1 MSGDMS
7 YTKFGEFMRIQRVKN
22 HEVMGDTA
30 KLLDVKLPFVSTV
43 ESGKRNV
50 PEEWIP
56 ILIEHYNLNAEE
68 QAELSEAVEQS
79 KTQIKINL
87 VSTTNTQRRLAVQFQ
102 RSFEKLD
109 EDTAAAIIKLLDK
122 EDT

>member
-1 MSGDMS
+1 MS

-30 KLLDVKLPFVSTV
+30 KLLDVKLPFVSAV
-43 ESGKRNV
+43 ENGKRNV

-56 ILIEHYNLNAEE
+56 IIIKHYNLTAEN
-68 QAELSEAVEQS
+68 QADLLEAIEQS
-79 KTQIKINL
+79 KTQMKVNL
-87 VSTTNTQRRLAVQFQ
+87 ISATDTQRRLAVQFQ

-109 EDTAAAIIKLLDK
+109 DDTASAIMKLLK
-122 EDT
+122 KGEN

>member
-1 MSGDMS
+1 MG

-30 KLLDVKLPFVSTV
+30 KLLGVKLPFISTV

-56 ILIEHYNLNAEE
+56 TLVEHYNLNTEE
-68 QAELSEAVEQS
+68 EVELRDAVEHS
-79 KTQIKINL
+79 KTQMKINL
-87 VSTTNTQRRLAVQFQ
+87 VSANNTQRRLAVQFQ

-109 EDTAAAIIKLLDK
+109 ENTASAILNLLNNA
-122 EDT
+122 EDD

>member
-1 MSGDMS
+1 MS
-7 YTKFGEFMRIQRVKN
+7 YTKFGEFMRIQRIKN

-30 KLLDVKLPFVSTV
+30 KLFGVKLPFVSTV

-56 ILIEHYNLNAEE
+56 ILVEHYGLNAEKKN
-68 QAELSEAVEQS
+68 ELLEAVEQS
-79 KTQIKINL
+79 KTQVKINL
-87 VSTTNTQRRLAVQFQ
+87 VSTNNTQRRLAVQFQ

-109 EDTAAAIIKLLDK
+109 EDTVTAIMKLLDK
-122 EDT
+122 EDN

>member
-1 MSGDMS
+1 MG
-7 YTKFGEFMRIQRVKN
+7 YTKFGEFMRIQRIKN

-50 PEEWIP
+50 PEEWVS
-56 ILIEHYNLNAEE
+56 ILIEHYNLNSEE
-68 QAELSEAVEQS
+68 QVELREAIEHS
-79 KTQIKINL
+79 KTQVKINL
-87 VSTTNTQRRLAVQFQ
+87 ASANNTQRRLAVQFQ

-109 EDTAAAIIKLLDK
+109 EDTAAAIIDLLNK
-122 EDT
+122 EDD